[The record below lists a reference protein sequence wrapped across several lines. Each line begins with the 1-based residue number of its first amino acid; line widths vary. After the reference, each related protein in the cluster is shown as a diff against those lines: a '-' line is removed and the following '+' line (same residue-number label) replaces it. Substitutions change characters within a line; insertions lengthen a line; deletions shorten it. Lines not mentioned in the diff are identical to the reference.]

1 MGGHPR
7 LLAPHTQGMTTM
19 VSVGAILVAGLL
31 VYLLVALLYPEKLS

>member
-1 MGGHPR
+1 
-7 LLAPHTQGMTTM
+7 MTTM